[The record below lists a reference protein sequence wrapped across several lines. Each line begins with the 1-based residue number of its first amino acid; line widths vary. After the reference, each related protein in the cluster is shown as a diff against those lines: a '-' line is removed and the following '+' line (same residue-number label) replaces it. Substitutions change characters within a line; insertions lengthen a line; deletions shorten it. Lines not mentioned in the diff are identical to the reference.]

1 MNKETKI
8 RTIVTAILA
17 VNAVLVMFGFR
28 LGEGLTEETVYI
40 VVSAIATIAGWGV
53 GFFKNNDFTEEAAEG
68 TGITRYLKALKKAKL
83 QGVEYNGENFFDNV
97 DEIEGGDQDA

>member
-28 LGEGLTEETVYI
+28 LGEGLTEETVYLI
-40 VVSAIATIAGWGV
+40 VSAVATVTGWAV
-53 GFFKNNDFTEEAAEG
+53 GFFKNNDFTAEAAEG
-68 TGITRYLKALKKAKL
+68 TGLTRLLKAKRK
-83 QGVEYNGENFFDNV
+83 GGEV
-97 DEIEGGDQDA
+97 DA